1 MLKRTRVILTWQR
14 LVGLAS
20 GTFGAALTVATAAQ
34 VSMANSLGA
43 VNRPP
48 EFIASIC
55 GCLFLFLAFPL
66 YTGREWARRALLL
79 TTYCILA
86 ALAIFL
92 LVAVLQQSW
101 LSPAS
106 VHPGLRFVMGV
117 CALVS
122 FLTPPAFLLAALH
135 HADVRRAFQ
144 AKDASNQSMQ
154 PTASRR
160 TASLSDD

>member
-1 MLKRTRVILTWQR
+1 MLKRTGVTSTWPR

-20 GTFGAALTVATAAQ
+20 GTFGTAVTVATAAQ
-34 VSMANSLGA
+34 VSMANSLGPL
-43 VNRPP
+43 NRPP
-48 EFIASIC
+48 EFIALIC
-55 GCLFLFLAFPL
+55 GCVFLFLAFPL
-66 YTGREWARRALLL
+66 YAGREWARRALLL
-79 TTYCILA
+79 TTYCVLA
-86 ALAIFL
+86 VLAIVL
-92 LVAVLQQSW
+92 LVTVLQQSW

-144 AKDASNQSMQ
+144 AKDASNQPMQ
-154 PTASRR
+154 PTASPR
-160 TASLSDD
+160 TVSPSDD

>member
-1 MLKRTRVILTWQR
+1 MLKHASITLSWSR
-14 LVGLAS
+14 LIGLAS
-20 GTFGAALTVATAAQ
+20 GTFGAALTAATAAQ
-34 VSMANSLGA
+34 LSAASSFRILD
-43 VNRPP
+43 RPP

-55 GCLFLFLAFPL
+55 GCVFLFLAFPL

-92 LVAVLQQSW
+92 LVTVLQQSW

-122 FLTPPAFLLAALH
+122 FLTPPAFLLAA
-135 HADVRRAFQ
+135 
-144 AKDASNQSMQ
+144 
-154 PTASRR
+154 
-160 TASLSDD
+160 